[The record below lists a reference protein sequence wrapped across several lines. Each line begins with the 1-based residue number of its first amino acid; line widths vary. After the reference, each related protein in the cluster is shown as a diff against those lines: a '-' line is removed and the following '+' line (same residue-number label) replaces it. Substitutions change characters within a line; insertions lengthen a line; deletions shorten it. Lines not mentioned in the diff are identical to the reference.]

1 MKNRNISRYEIHN
14 YDEHEIEI
22 LEKKK
27 NLSQILIL
35 KGQLIYADNY
45 RIRNSKLCYKVSR
58 SKL

>member
-27 NLSQILIL
+27 EFESNIDTQRTIDI
-35 KGQLIYADNY
+35 
-45 RIRNSKLCYKVSR
+45 C
-58 SKL
+58 